1 MVEIF
6 HTLIYQPLYN
16 AVIFFYSSL
25 PVQDFGLAIIL
36 TTILIKT
43 AFFSLSRMQ
52 IEQQKRMQDIQ
63 PKLKAIQEKYK
74 SDKGEQTKAI
84 MACYKE
90 NKVNPFAGCLPL
102 LIQLVFFITFY
113 RVIINISEN
122 GLVVKSADIYS
133 FVPNPGE
140 IKHLAFGFL
149 DMVKASPVLGALG
162 ALAQYFQTKMIL
174 PQASAISTRKK
185 GEKASG
191 DMPDM
196 AAIMGK
202 QMLYLGP
209 AMVFFFSFQFPA
221 ALSLYWF
228 VSTLLAWLQQKWIF
242 SHQKTAVPPVTKA

>member
-1 MVEIF
+1 MGEIF
-6 HTLIYQPLYN
+6 HAIIYQPLYN
-16 AVIFFYSSL
+16 AVIYFYAGL
-25 PVQDFGLAIIL
+25 PIQDFGIAIVL
-36 TTILIKT
+36 TTILIKA

-74 SDKGEQTKAI
+74 TDKAEQTKAI

-90 NKVNPFAGCLPL
+90 NKVNPFSGCLPL
-102 LIQLVFFITFY
+102 IIQLVFFITFY
-113 RVIINISEN
+113 RVIININTN
-122 GLVVKSADIYS
+122 GLVVNGADVYS

-149 DMVKASPVLGALG
+149 DMVKASPVLGAMA
-162 ALAQYFQTKMIL
+162 ALAQYYQTKMIL
-174 PQASAISTRKK
+174 PQTGASSGKK
-185 GEKASG
+185 PEKADG

-209 AMVFFFSFQFPA
+209 ALVFFFSFQFPA

-242 SHQKTAVPPVTKA
+242 SHQKAVSEGIALKA

>member
-1 MVEIF
+1 MGEIF
-6 HTLIYQPLYN
+6 HAVIYQPLYN
-16 AVIFFYSSL
+16 AVIFFYAGL
-25 PVQDFGLAIIL
+25 PIQDFGIAIIL
-36 TTILIKT
+36 TTILIKI

-52 IEQQKRMQDIQ
+52 IEQQKRMQEIQ
-63 PKLKAIQEKYK
+63 PKLKAIQEQYK
-74 SDKGEQTKAI
+74 DDKAEQTKAI

-102 LIQLVFFITFY
+102 IIQLVFFITFY
-113 RVIINISEN
+113 RVIINIDTSGLIVN
-122 GLVVKSADIYS
+122 GADVYS

-149 DMVKASPVLGALG
+149 DMVAASPILGALA

-174 PQASAISTRKK
+174 PQTSPTAKKKDASVKD
-185 GEKASG
+185 E
-191 DMPDM
+191 MPDM

-202 QMLYLGP
+202 QMLYIGP
-209 AMVFFFSFQFPA
+209 ALVFFFSFQFPA

-242 SHQKTAVPPVTKA
+242 SQQKAAPEAIK

>member
-1 MVEIF
+1 MGEIF
-6 HTLIYQPLYN
+6 HAVIYQPLYN
-16 AVIFFYSSL
+16 AVIFFYAGL
-25 PVQDFGLAIIL
+25 PIQDFGIAIIL
-36 TTILIKT
+36 TTILIKM

-52 IEQQKRMQDIQ
+52 IEQQKRMQEIQ

-74 SDKGEQTKAI
+74 EDKAEQTKAI

-102 LIQLVFFITFY
+102 IIQLVFFITFY
-113 RVIINISEN
+113 RVIININTN
-122 GLVVKSADIYS
+122 GLVVNGADVYS
-133 FVPNPGE
+133 FVQNPGE

-149 DMVKASPVLGALG
+149 DMVAASPILGAMA

-174 PQASAISTRKK
+174 PQTDSAAKK
-185 GEKASG
+185 KDSATKEE
-191 DMPDM
+191 MPDM

-202 QMLYLGP
+202 QMLYIGP
-209 AMVFFFSFQFPA
+209 ALVFFFSFQFPA

-242 SHQKTAVPPVTKA
+242 SRQKVATEAAQ

>member
-1 MVEIF
+1 MADIF

-16 AVIFFYSSL
+16 AVIFFYTGL
-25 PVQDFGLAIIL
+25 PIQDFGVAIIL
-36 TTILIKT
+36 TTILIKA

-52 IEQQKRMQDIQ
+52 IEQQKRMQEIQ

-74 SDKGEQTKAI
+74 TDKAEQTKAI

-102 LIQLVFFITFY
+102 IVQLVFFITFY
-113 RVIINISEN
+113 RVIININDNS
-122 GLVVKSADIYS
+122 LVVQGADVYS
-133 FVPNPGE
+133 FVKNPGE
-140 IKHLAFGFL
+140 IERLAFGFL

-174 PQASAISTRKK
+174 PQTSTSNTGKK
-185 GEKASG
+185 DEKTSG

-209 AMVFFFSFQFPA
+209 ALVFFFSFQFPA

-242 SHQKTAVPPVTKA
+242 SHQKTAIPQP

>member
-1 MVEIF
+1 MADIF
-6 HTLIYQPLYN
+6 HIVIYQPLYN
-16 AVIFFYSSL
+16 AVIFFYAGL
-25 PVQDFGLAIIL
+25 PIQDFGIAIVL
-36 TTILIKT
+36 STILIKA

-52 IEQQKRMQDIQ
+52 IEQQKRMQEIQ

-74 SDKGEQTKAI
+74 SDKAEQTKAI

-102 LIQLVFFITFY
+102 IIQLVFFITFY
-113 RVIINISEN
+113 RVIININTN
-122 GLVVKSADIYS
+122 GLVVNSADVYP

-140 IKHLAFGFL
+140 IKHIAFGFL
-149 DMVKASPVLGALG
+149 DMVKASPVLGALA

-174 PQASAISTRKK
+174 PQTTALTVKK
-185 GEKASG
+185 ETKEGN

-209 AMVFFFSFQFPA
+209 ALVFFFSFQFPA

-242 SHQKTAVPPVTKA
+242 THQKAPIITPR

>member
-1 MVEIF
+1 MADIF
-6 HTLIYQPLYN
+6 HVLIYQPLYN
-16 AVIFFYSSL
+16 AVIFFYSGL
-25 PVQDFGLAIIL
+25 PIQDFGIAIIL
-36 TTILIKT
+36 TTILIKA

-63 PKLKAIQEKYK
+63 PKLKALQEKYK
-74 SDKGEQTKAI
+74 SDKAEQTKAI

-102 LIQLVFFITFY
+102 IIQLVFFITFY
-113 RVIINISEN
+113 RVIIEINSN
-122 GLVVKSADIYS
+122 GLIVNSANIYA

-140 IKHLAFGFL
+140 IKHVAFGFL
-149 DMVKASPVLGALG
+149 DMVKASPILGALA

-174 PQASAISTRKK
+174 PKTPVLTEKK
-185 GEKASG
+185 TSQEPG

-209 AMVFFFSFQFPA
+209 ALVFFFSFQFPA

-228 VSTLLAWLQQKWIF
+228 VSTLLSWMQQKWIF
-242 SHQKTAVPPVTKA
+242 THQKVAASTAH

>member
-1 MVEIF
+1 MGEIF
-6 HTLIYQPLYN
+6 HAVIYQPLYN
-16 AVIFFYSSL
+16 AVIFFYAGL
-25 PVQDFGLAIIL
+25 PIQDFGIAIIL
-36 TTILIKT
+36 TTVLIKI

-52 IEQQKRMQDIQ
+52 IEQQKRMQEIQ

-74 SDKGEQTKAI
+74 EDKAEQTKAI

-102 LIQLVFFITFY
+102 IIQLVFFITFY
-113 RVIINISEN
+113 RVIININTN
-122 GLVVKSADIYS
+122 GLVVNGADVYS

-140 IKHLAFGFL
+140 IKHFAFGFL
-149 DMVKASPVLGALG
+149 DMVAASPILGAMA

-174 PQASAISTRKK
+174 PQTDSTAKKKESAAKD
-185 GEKASG
+185 E
-191 DMPDM
+191 MPDM

-202 QMLYLGP
+202 QMLYIGP
-209 AMVFFFSFQFPA
+209 ALVFFFSFQFPA

-242 SHQKTAVPPVTKA
+242 SRQRSANETAQ

>member
-1 MVEIF
+1 MADIF
-6 HTLIYQPLYN
+6 HIVIYQPLYN
-16 AVIFFYSSL
+16 AVIFFYAGL
-25 PVQDFGLAIIL
+25 PIQDFGIAIVL
-36 TTILIKT
+36 STILIKA

-52 IEQQKRMQDIQ
+52 IEQQKRMQEIQ

-74 SDKGEQTKAI
+74 SDKAEQTKAI

-102 LIQLVFFITFY
+102 IIQLVFFITFY
-113 RVIINISEN
+113 RIIIGINSN
-122 GLVVKSADIYS
+122 GLVVNGADVYS

-140 IKHLAFGFL
+140 IKHIAFGFL
-149 DMVKASPVLGALG
+149 DMVKASPVLGALA

-174 PQASAISTRKK
+174 PQTTALTVKK
-185 GEKASG
+185 EAKEGN

-209 AMVFFFSFQFPA
+209 ALVFFFSFQLPA

-228 VSTLLAWLQQKWIF
+228 VSTLLAWLQQIWIF
-242 SHQKTAVPPVTKA
+242 THQKAPIITPR

>member
-1 MVEIF
+1 MGEIF
-6 HTLIYQPLYN
+6 HTVIYQPLYN
-16 AVIFFYSSL
+16 TVIFFYSGL
-25 PVQDFGLAIIL
+25 PIQDFGMAIIL
-36 TTILIKT
+36 TTILIKL

-52 IEQQKRMQDIQ
+52 IEQQKRMQEIQ

-74 SDKGEQTKAI
+74 KDKAEQTKAI

-102 LIQLVFFITFY
+102 IIQLVFFITFY
-113 RVIINISEN
+113 RVIININTN
-122 GLVVKSADIYS
+122 GLVVNGADVYS

-149 DMVKASPVLGALG
+149 DMVAASPILGALA

-174 PQASAISTRKK
+174 PQAGSTTERKEGASK
-185 GEKASG
+185 GE
-191 DMPDM
+191 MPDM

-202 QMLYLGP
+202 QMLYIGP
-209 AMVFFFSFQFPA
+209 ALVFFFSFQFPA

-242 SHQKTAVPPVTKA
+242 SRQQPLRPKSLNTA

>member
-1 MVEIF
+1 MGEIF
-6 HTLIYQPLYN
+6 HAVIYQPLYN
-16 AVIFFYSSL
+16 AVIFFYSGL
-25 PVQDFGLAIIL
+25 PIQDFGIAIIL
-36 TTILIKT
+36 TTILIKM

-52 IEQQKRMQDIQ
+52 IEQQKRMQEIQ
-63 PKLKAIQEKYK
+63 PKLKAIQEKFK
-74 SDKGEQTKAI
+74 EDKAEQTKAI

-102 LIQLVFFITFY
+102 IIQLVFFITFY
-113 RVIINISEN
+113 RVIININTN
-122 GLVVKSADIYS
+122 GLVVNGADVYS

-149 DMVKASPVLGALG
+149 DMVAASPILGAMA

-174 PQASAISTRKK
+174 PQTDSAAKK
-185 GEKASG
+185 KDGAAKDE
-191 DMPDM
+191 MPDM

-202 QMLYLGP
+202 QMLYIGP
-209 AMVFFFSFQFPA
+209 ALVFFFSFQFPA

-242 SHQKTAVPPVTKA
+242 SRQRTATETAR